1 MFIFRGL
8 VRATSNLCRSSF
20 CYGWMFR
27 CARINCDAE
36 THTITRWSWRVYR
49 LTVRNIDT
57 RKDNGWPSSEYVES
71 TTHWLCSQST
81 DVSTDWMTDSIAFA
95 HVRKINIRLPV
106 RNKCRDKAEK
116 NAPSRI
122 ADEKK
127 RKREKILFLYYL
139 LLLFIP
145 SSQWYYC
152 SNARLPNMCRLVEL
166 SFSLCQFR
174 GTFWINC
181 IGHEHGDRCMLVP
194 SRQRPSSQ
202 CRNEWIIRVRR
213 IKWHILFW
221 KLCAT

>member
-116 NAPSRI
+116 MRPQESLTKKK
-122 ADEKK
+122 EKEK
-127 RKREKILFLYYL
+127 R
-139 LLLFIP
+139 
-145 SSQWYYC
+145 YC
-152 SNARLPNMCRLVEL
+152 SCIICCFCLFHHHNDIIALTRDYQTCADLL
-166 SFSLCQFR
+166 SCHSVCVNFVVHS
-174 GTFWINC
+174 
-181 IGHEHGDRCMLVP
+181 E
-194 SRQRPSSQ
+194 
-202 CRNEWIIRVRR
+202 
-213 IKWHILFW
+213 
-221 KLCAT
+221 